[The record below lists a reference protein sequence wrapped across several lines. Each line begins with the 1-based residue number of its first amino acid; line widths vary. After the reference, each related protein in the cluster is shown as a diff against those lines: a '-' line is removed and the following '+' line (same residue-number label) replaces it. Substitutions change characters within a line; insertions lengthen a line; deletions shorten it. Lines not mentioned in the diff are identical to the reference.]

1 MSSEMSVSKDALAE
15 ARDALEKSLER
26 SAALVERAG
35 YGVYR
40 SSPEGRFTEVN
51 SVLISMLGYSS
62 AEDLLRLDLARDI
75 YLDAAERDRLRRRPI
90 TPAYSNW
97 TETRWK
103 RRDGSAITVKLSVR
117 SILDGGGT
125 VEAYDGIVEDVTE
138 RQRHDELLR
147 RSERMASIGT
157 TLAGVAHEL
166 NNPLA
171 AILGFAQLLL
181 KKPWAAE
188 DRSALDTIN
197 HEAIR
202 AATIVKDLLA
212 MARKRDVDRRV
223 VTDLNDIVGY
233 VFRTRRYALE
243 TAGITCSLE
252 LDPALPMVYGD
263 RAQMEQVVLNLLNN
277 AEQALQTIVDGRPH
291 AARIQIR
298 TRHDQSHVVIEVEDN
313 GPGIPATERSQI
325 WDPFWTTKQEGEG
338 TGLGLAVVHAIV
350 VDHGG
355 SITLESAAPV
365 DRAPDIGGARTSG
378 ARFVIRLP
386 IAREPLVSAPLS
398 HASRPLDVLV
408 VDPGASDLL
417 FVERFLTSRGH
428 AVINAG
434 TGDLA
439 LRLANQTTFDAVLCD
454 ARLLARDGSTLATAL
469 RATSGG
475 AGARFVL
482 SSATPIDTRQLA
494 ASMRS
499 AALVTRPYD
508 VEELRRLI
516 EGD

>member
-1 MSSEMSVSKDALAE
+1 MNPEMPVSHDPLDDAL
-15 ARDALEKSLER
+15 DALEKSLER
-26 SAALVERAG
+26 FSALVERSG
-35 YGVYR
+35 YGIYR
-40 SSPEGRFTEVN
+40 SSPSGRFTEVN
-51 SVLISMLGYSS
+51 SVLVSMLGYSNT
-62 AEDLLRLDLARDI
+62 EELLSLDLGRDV
-75 YLDAAERDRLRRRPI
+75 YLDTAERDRLRRGPI
-90 TPAYSNW
+90 TSAFPSW

-103 RRDGSAITVKLSVR
+103 RRDGSAITVKLSAR
-117 SILDGGGT
+117 SVLDDGGD
-125 VEAYDGIVEDVTE
+125 VVAYDGIVEDVTE

-171 AILGFAQLLL
+171 AIMGFAQLLL
-181 KKPWAAE
+181 KKPWANE
-188 DRSALDTIN
+188 DRSALETIN

-212 MARKRDVDRRV
+212 MARKRDVDRRM

-243 TAGITCSLE
+243 TAGISCSLE
-252 LDPALPMVYGD
+252 LDPALPGVYGD
-263 RAQMEQVVLNLLNN
+263 RAQIEQVMLNLLNN
-277 AEQALQTIVDGRPH
+277 AEHALQTTVDGPPRP
-291 AARIQIR
+291 ARIGIR
-298 TRHDQSHVVIEVEDN
+298 TRHDQAHVIIEVEDN
-313 GPGIPATERSQI
+313 GPGIPADEQSQI
-325 WDPFWTTKQEGEG
+325 WDAFWTTKQEGEG

-355 SITLESAAPV
+355 SIMLENASAVESESDP
-365 DRAPDIGGARTSG
+365 G

-386 IAREPLVSAPLS
+386 IAREPAVAGPPG

-408 VDPGASDLL
+408 VDPGASDLS
-417 FVERFLTSRGH
+417 FVERFLSSRGH

-434 TGDLA
+434 TGELA
-439 LRLANQTTFDAVLCD
+439 IRLANQTAFDAVLCD
-454 ARLLARDGSTLATAL
+454 ARLHGRDGMSVATAL
-469 RATSGG
+469 RATSG
-475 AGARFVL
+475 AARARFVL
-482 SSATPIDTRQLA
+482 SAATPIETHQIP
-494 ASMRS
+494 ASMKG